1 MEHASW
7 LESVT
12 PDRSIP
18 FMGRPPAA
26 ADLSAGGSASGP
38 VLEDSIFDDLPVFAD
53 ERSKVGRWVGG
64 SVGGAGGGGDI
75 GMALTISHEGGTD
88 SPCDSGAAAA
98 ACGVPPRLRTRR

>member
-64 SVGGAGGGGDI
+64 AGGGGGDI
-75 GMALTISHEGGTD
+75 PIALMTVSHEGGTD